1 MNGNH
6 GSEPGRTH
14 PGLARPL
21 DTTTVTALV
30 AAATAAP
37 SLHNAQPWRFRHV
50 AGGSTLELRA
60 DLERTM
66 PRFDPDLRGL
76 HLGCG
81 AALFNLRVA
90 AADGGLDADV
100 RLLPDPTDRQ
110 LLATVR
116 LTDTGRPDREL
127 ARLSTVISRRH
138 TSRHPF
144 EDRPVPDAVQ
154 EALRHAAEQE
164 GTQLVFPDR
173 WHIESLLDDV
183 RDAEG
188 RDDFD
193 AAYMAEMR
201 AWTRVGPQETDA
213 AVDGVPD
220 YAFGPSKRRGRAPV
234 RDFAGRR
241 PVPGRPAAVFETVP
255 NLALLGTTH
264 DHPADWLRAG
274 EAMERILL
282 LATLHGLAT
291 SLTSHSLERQDLR
304 ELARDP
310 VSGMGFVQMVLR
322 LGYGPAGVAS
332 PRRPVDHVLEI
343 VPAG

>member
-1 MNGNH
+1 MNVDH
-6 GSEPGRTH
+6 GSERGRTRPGPA
-14 PGLARPL
+14 PGL
-21 DTTTVTALV
+21 DITTVTALV

-37 SLHNAQPWRFRHV
+37 SLHNAQPWRFRHA
-50 AGGSTLELRA
+50 AGSRTLELRA
-60 DLERTM
+60 DLDRRM

-90 AADGGLDADV
+90 AADSGRDTDV
-100 RLLPDPTDRQ
+100 RLLPDPADRR
-110 LLATVR
+110 LLAAVR
-116 LTDTGRPDREL
+116 ITDTDRPDREL
-127 ARLSTVISRRH
+127 ARLSTVLGRRH

-144 EDRPVPDAVQ
+144 EDRPVPAEVRA
-154 EALRHAAEQE
+154 ALCHAAERE

-193 AAYMAEMR
+193 AAYLAEMR
-201 AWTRVGPQETDA
+201 AWTRVGPQETGA

-220 YAFGPSKRRGRAPV
+220 YAFGPSKRGGRAPV

-255 NLALLGTTH
+255 NLALLGTTQ
-264 DHPADWLRAG
+264 DGVADWLRAG
-274 EAMERILL
+274 EAMERVLL

-310 VSGMGFVQMVLR
+310 LSGMGFVQMVLR

-332 PRRPVDHVLEI
+332 PRRPVEQVLEI
-343 VPAG
+343 V